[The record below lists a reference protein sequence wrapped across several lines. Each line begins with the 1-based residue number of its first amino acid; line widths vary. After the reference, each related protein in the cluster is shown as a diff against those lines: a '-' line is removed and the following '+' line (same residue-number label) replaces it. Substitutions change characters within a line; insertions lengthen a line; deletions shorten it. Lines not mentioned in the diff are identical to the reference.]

1 MVYLCPCHFGL
12 EAVLKRELA
21 GLNLPVTRVE
31 DGRVFFE
38 GDALAA
44 ARANV
49 FLRTA
54 ERVQLVMGE
63 FDATT
68 FDELFEGVKALNWEE
83 LLPVDANF
91 FVSKAYSVKS
101 KLFSPSD
108 IQRITGKAVVEAM
121 KRKHRLTIFP
131 KSGVSFPIR
140 IAIIKDRVTVSVDT
154 SGESLHKRG
163 YRKLRSAAPIS
174 ETLAAAIIMLTPW
187 REDRI
192 LVDPF
197 CGCGTIPIEA
207 ALIGRNIAPGIS
219 RPFAG
224 EDYPFLPKSVW
235 NSAREE
241 AKSLV
246 IPDRKMQIEGY
257 DIDGEI
263 LAGARQNA
271 AAAGVA
277 DTIHFQARDMRAL
290 SSSHQYG
297 FIITN
302 PPYGERLAPD
312 TKTRDTIGSSA
323 KEMKQQSSAE
333 KSELPA
339 LYKDMGEVFGKLK
352 NWSYFFVTSYE
363 KAQESF
369 GRKAD
374 KNRKIY
380 NGMIKTYLYEYYGPK
395 PPKKDRGQAEQAGR

>member
-1 MVYLCPCHFGL
+1 M
-12 EAVLKRELA
+12 
-21 GLNLPVTRVE
+21 E

-38 GDALAA
+38 GDPLAA

-68 FDELFEGVKALNWEE
+68 YDELFEGVKALGWEE
-83 LLPVDANF
+83 YLPVDANF

-131 KSGVSFPIR
+131 KSGASFPIR
-140 IAIIKDRVTVSVDT
+140 VAIIKDRVTVSIDT

-224 EDYPFLPKSVW
+224 EDYPFLPKKIWSD
-235 NSAREE
+235 AREE

-246 IPDRKMQIEGY
+246 IPDRKMSIEGY
-257 DIDGEI
+257 DIDSEI
-263 LAGARQNA
+263 VAAARQNA
-271 AAAGVA
+271 AAAGVQ
-277 DTIHFQARDMRAL
+277 DTIHFQARDMKAL

-302 PPYGERLAPD
+302 PPYGERL
-312 TKTRDTIGSSA
+312 
-323 KEMKQQSSAE
+323 EE

-339 LYKDMGEVFGKLK
+339 LYGNMGEVFGKLK
-352 NWSYFFVTSYE
+352 NWSYFFVTSFE

-395 PPKKDRGQAEQAGR
+395 PPKREYRS

>member
-1 MVYLCPCHFGL
+1 MLYFCPCHFGL

-21 GLNLPVTRVE
+21 ALDITVSRVE

-38 GDALAA
+38 GEPLAA

-54 ERVQLVMGE
+54 ERVQLVLGE
-63 FDATT
+63 FDAVT
-68 FDELFEGVKALNWEE
+68 FDDLFEEVKALPWEE
-83 LLPVDANF
+83 FLPVDANF

-131 KSGVSFPIR
+131 KSGASFPIR

-163 YRKLRSAAPIS
+163 YRKFRSAAPIS

-187 REDRI
+187 RDDRI

-207 ALIGRNIAPGIS
+207 ALIGRKIAPGIS
-219 RPFAG
+219 RSFAG
-224 EDYPFLPKSVW
+224 EEYPFLPAKLW
-235 NSAREE
+235 NEAREE
-241 AKSLV
+241 AKSLML
-246 IPDRKMQIEGY
+246 PDRKMTIEGY
-257 DIDGEI
+257 DIDSEI
-263 LAGARQNA
+263 VASARQNA
-271 AAAGVA
+271 ATAGVL
-277 DTIHFQARDMRAL
+277 DTIHFQARDMHAL
-290 SSSHQYG
+290 SSSRQYG
-297 FIITN
+297 FVITN
-302 PPYGERLAPD
+302 PPYGERLGSTTAGSD
-312 TKTRDTIGSSA
+312 IKGTKSA
-323 KEMKQQSSAE
+323 AKTVMSDADIKEIHT
-333 KSELPA
+333 

-395 PPKKDRGQAEQAGR
+395 PPKKEK

>member
-1 MVYLCPCHFGL
+1 MYLCPCHFGL

-21 GLNLPVTRVE
+21 GLGLTVTRVE

-38 GDALAA
+38 GEPLAA

-68 FDELFEGVKALNWEE
+68 FDELFEGVKALAWDEI
-83 LLPVDANF
+83 LPVDANF

-131 KSGVSFPIR
+131 KSGASFPIR
-140 IAIIKDRVTVSVDT
+140 IAIIKDRVTVSIDT

-163 YRKLRSAAPIS
+163 YRRMRSAAPIS

-207 ALIGRNIAPGIS
+207 AMIGRNIAPGVS
-219 RPFAG
+219 RSFAG
-224 EDYPFLPKSVW
+224 ESYPFITASMW
-235 NSAREE
+235 ANAREE
-241 AKSLV
+241 AKSLAV
-246 IPDRKMQIEGY
+246 PNRKMSIEGY
-257 DIDGEI
+257 DIDSEI
-263 LAGARQNA
+263 VAAARQNA
-271 AAAGVA
+271 AAAGVL

-302 PPYGERLAPD
+302 PPYGERLSPTTAGSD
-312 TKTRDTIGSSA
+312 IKGTKSA
-323 KEMKQQSSAE
+323 AKTVMTDADIK
-333 KSELPA
+333 ELPA

-352 NWSYFFVTSYE
+352 NWSYFFVTSYD

-395 PPKKDRGQAEQAGR
+395 PPKRDKA

>member
-1 MVYLCPCHFGL
+1 MNYLCPCHFGL
-12 EAVLKRELA
+12 EAVLKRELLGI
-21 GLNLPVTRVE
+21 GLNVTRVE
-31 DGRVFFE
+31 DGKVFFE
-38 GDALAA
+38 GEAIAA
-44 ARANV
+44 ARANT

-63 FDATT
+63 FSATT
-68 FDELFEGVKALNWEE
+68 FDELFEGVKALNWDEF
-83 LLPVDANF
+83 LPVDANF

-131 KSGVSFPIR
+131 KSGASFPIR
-140 IAIIKDRVTVSVDT
+140 VAIIKDRVTVTIDT

-163 YRKLRSAAPIS
+163 YRKQRSAAPIS
-174 ETLAAAIIMLTPW
+174 ETLAAGIIMLTPW

-207 ALIGRNIAPGIS
+207 ALIGRNIAPGMS
-219 RPFAG
+219 RAFAG
-224 EDYPFLPKSVW
+224 EKFPFLPDRVW
-235 NSAREE
+235 KNAREE
-241 AKSLV
+241 ARSLIV
-246 IPDRKMQIEGY
+246 PDRKMSIEGY
-257 DIDGEI
+257 DIDSEI
-263 LAGARQNA
+263 LNA
-271 AAAGVA
+271 ARRNAQEAGVL
-277 DTIHFQARDMRAL
+277 DTIHFQGRDVRAL

-302 PPYGERLAPD
+302 PPYGERLSPD
-312 TKTRDTIGSSA
+312 TRTAETLGSSA
-323 KEMKQQSSAE
+323 KEMKMSS
-333 KSELPA
+333 KTDNSELSA
-339 LYKDMGEVFGKLK
+339 LYKDMGNVFGKLK
-352 NWSYFFVTSYE
+352 NWSYFFVTSYD

-395 PPKKDRGQAEQAGR
+395 PPKREQK

>member
-1 MVYLCPCHFGL
+1 MKHLYLCPCHFGL
-12 EAVLKRELA
+12 EAVLKRELVGL
-21 GLNLPVTRVE
+21 GLNVVRVE
-31 DGRVFFE
+31 DGKVFFE

-44 ARANV
+44 ARANI

-54 ERVQLVMGE
+54 ERVQTVIGE
-63 FDATT
+63 FDAAT
-68 FDELFEGVKALNWEE
+68 FDELFEGVKALAWDEYF
-83 LLPVDANF
+83 PVDANF

-131 KSGVSFPIR
+131 KSGASFPIR
-140 IAIIKDRVTVSVDT
+140 VAIIKDHVTVSLDT

-219 RPFAG
+219 REFAG
-224 EDYPFLPKSVW
+224 EKYPFIPYTVW
-235 NSAREE
+235 KQAREE
-241 AKSLV
+241 AKDIM
-246 IPDRKMQIEGY
+246 IPDRKMTIEGY
-257 DIDGEI
+257 DIDNEI
-263 LAGARQNA
+263 MTAARQNA
-271 AAAGVA
+271 AAAGVL
-277 DTIHFQARDMRAL
+277 DTIHFQARDVRVL

-302 PPYGERLAPD
+302 PPYGERLGAD
-312 TKTRDTIGSSA
+312 TKSSEVSGYGVGA
-323 KEMKQQSSAE
+323 KKAPKAE
-333 KSELPA
+333 DS
-339 LYKDMGEVFGKLK
+339 G
-352 NWSYFFVTSYE
+352 
-363 KAQESF
+363 
-369 GRKAD
+369 
-374 KNRKIY
+374 
-380 NGMIKTYLYEYYGPK
+380 
-395 PPKKDRGQAEQAGR
+395 

>member
-1 MVYLCPCHFGL
+1 MMYLCPCHFGL

-21 GLNLPVTRVE
+21 GLNLAVTRVE

-38 GDALAA
+38 GDPIAA

-68 FDELFEGVKALNWEE
+68 FDELFEGVKALAWDEF
-83 LLPVDANF
+83 LPVDANF

-131 KSGVSFPIR
+131 KSGASFPIR
-140 IAIIKDRVTVSVDT
+140 IAIIKDRVTVSIDT

-163 YRKLRSAAPIS
+163 YRKMRSAAPIS

-207 ALIGRNIAPGIS
+207 AMIGRNIAPGIS
-219 RPFAG
+219 RSFAG
-224 EDYPFLPKSVW
+224 ESYPFLPAATW
-235 NSAREE
+235 ANAREE
-241 AKSLV
+241 AKSLAV
-246 IPDRKMQIEGY
+246 PDRKMSIEGY
-257 DIDGEI
+257 DIDSEI
-263 LAGARQNA
+263 VAAARQNA
-271 AAAGVA
+271 AAAGVL

-302 PPYGERLAPD
+302 PPYGERLSPSAAGSD
-312 TKTRDTIGSSA
+312 IKGTKSA
-323 KEMKQQSSAE
+323 AKTVMSDVEIK
-333 KSELPA
+333 ELPA

-395 PPKKDRGQAEQAGR
+395 PPKRDKT

>member
-1 MVYLCPCHFGL
+1 MRYLCPCHFGL

-21 GLNLPVTRVE
+21 GLGLTVTRVE

-38 GDALAA
+38 GESLAA

-68 FDELFEGVKALNWEE
+68 FDELFEGVKALAWDEI
-83 LLPVDANF
+83 LPVDANF

-131 KSGVSFPIR
+131 KSGASFPIR
-140 IAIIKDRVTVSVDT
+140 IAIIKDRVTVSIDT

-163 YRKLRSAAPIS
+163 YRRMRSAAPIS

-207 ALIGRNIAPGIS
+207 AMIGRNIAPGVS
-219 RPFAG
+219 RSFAG
-224 EDYPFLPKSVW
+224 ESYPFITASMW
-235 NSAREE
+235 ANAREE
-241 AKSLV
+241 AKSLAV
-246 IPDRKMQIEGY
+246 PNRKMSIEGY
-257 DIDGEI
+257 DIDSEI
-263 LAGARQNA
+263 VAAARQNA
-271 AAAGVA
+271 AAAGVL

-302 PPYGERLAPD
+302 PPYGERLSPTTAGSD
-312 TKTRDTIGSSA
+312 IKGTKSA
-323 KEMKQQSSAE
+323 AKTVMSDADIK
-333 KSELPA
+333 ELPA

-352 NWSYFFVTSYE
+352 NWSYFFVTSYD

-395 PPKKDRGQAEQAGR
+395 PPKRDGDCPGQNR

>member
-1 MVYLCPCHFGL
+1 MYLCPCHFGL

-21 GLNLPVTRVE
+21 GLGLTVTRVE

-38 GDALAA
+38 GEPLAA

-68 FDELFEGVKALNWEE
+68 FDELFEGVKALAWDEI
-83 LLPVDANF
+83 LPVDANF

-131 KSGVSFPIR
+131 KSGASFPVR
-140 IAIIKDRVTVSVDT
+140 IAIIKDRVTVSIDT

-163 YRKLRSAAPIS
+163 YRRMRSAAPIS

-207 ALIGRNIAPGIS
+207 AMIGRNIAPGVS
-219 RPFAG
+219 RSFAG
-224 EDYPFLPKSVW
+224 ESYPFITASMW
-235 NSAREE
+235 ANAREE
-241 AKSLV
+241 AKSLAV
-246 IPDRKMQIEGY
+246 PDRKMSIEGY
-257 DIDGEI
+257 DIDSEI
-263 LAGARQNA
+263 VAAARQNA
-271 AAAGVA
+271 AAAGVL

-302 PPYGERLAPD
+302 PPYGERLSPTTAGSD
-312 TKTRDTIGSSA
+312 IKGTKSA
-323 KEMKQQSSAE
+323 AKTVMSDADIK
-333 KSELPA
+333 ELPA

-352 NWSYFFVTSYE
+352 NWSYFFVTSYD

-395 PPKKDRGQAEQAGR
+395 PPKRDGDRPGQNR

>member
-1 MVYLCPCHFGL
+1 MYLCPCHFGL

-21 GLNLPVTRVE
+21 GLGLTVTRVE

-38 GDALAA
+38 GEPLAA

-63 FDATT
+63 FDAIT
-68 FDELFEGVKALNWEE
+68 FDELFEGVKALAWDEI
-83 LLPVDANF
+83 LPVDANF

-131 KSGVSFPIR
+131 KSGASFPIR
-140 IAIIKDRVTVSVDT
+140 IAIIKDRVTVSIDT

-163 YRKLRSAAPIS
+163 YRRMRSAAPIS

-207 ALIGRNIAPGIS
+207 AMIGRNIAPGVS
-219 RPFAG
+219 RNFAG
-224 EDYPFLPKSVW
+224 ESYPFITASMW
-235 NSAREE
+235 ANAREE
-241 AKSLV
+241 AKSLAV
-246 IPDRKMQIEGY
+246 PDRKMSIEGY
-257 DIDGEI
+257 DIDSEI
-263 LAGARQNA
+263 VAAARQNA
-271 AAAGVA
+271 AAAGVL

-302 PPYGERLAPD
+302 PPYGERLSPTTAGSD
-312 TKTRDTIGSSA
+312 IKGTKSA
-323 KEMKQQSSAE
+323 AKTVMTDADIK
-333 KSELPA
+333 ELPA

-352 NWSYFFVTSYE
+352 NWSYFFVTSYD

-395 PPKKDRGQAEQAGR
+395 PPKRDGDRPGQNR

>member
-1 MVYLCPCHFGL
+1 MMYLCPCHFGL

-21 GLNLPVTRVE
+21 GLGLTVTRVE

-38 GDALAA
+38 GEPLAA

-68 FDELFEGVKALNWEE
+68 FDELFEGVKALAWDEI
-83 LLPVDANF
+83 LPVDANF

-131 KSGVSFPIR
+131 KSGASFPIR
-140 IAIIKDRVTVSVDT
+140 IAIIKDRVTVSIDT

-163 YRKLRSAAPIS
+163 YRRMRSAAPIS

-207 ALIGRNIAPGIS
+207 AMIGRNIAPGVS
-219 RPFAG
+219 RSFAG
-224 EDYPFLPKSVW
+224 ESYPFITTSMW
-235 NSAREE
+235 ANAREE
-241 AKSLV
+241 AKSLTV
-246 IPDRKMQIEGY
+246 PDRKMSIEGY
-257 DIDGEI
+257 DIDSEI
-263 LAGARQNA
+263 VAAARQNA
-271 AAAGVA
+271 AAAGVL

-302 PPYGERLAPD
+302 PPYGERLSPTTAGSD
-312 TKTRDTIGSSA
+312 IKGTKSA
-323 KEMKQQSSAE
+323 AKTVMTDADIK
-333 KSELPA
+333 ELPA

-352 NWSYFFVTSYE
+352 NWSYFFVTSYD

-395 PPKKDRGQAEQAGR
+395 PPKRDGDRPGQNR

>member
-1 MVYLCPCHFGL
+1 MYLCPCHFGL

-21 GLNLPVTRVE
+21 GLGLTVTRVE

-38 GDALAA
+38 GEPLAA

-68 FDELFEGVKALNWEE
+68 FDELFEGVKALAWDEI
-83 LLPVDANF
+83 LPVDANF

-131 KSGVSFPIR
+131 KSGASFPIR
-140 IAIIKDRVTVSVDT
+140 IAIIKDRVTVSIDT

-163 YRKLRSAAPIS
+163 YRRMRSAAPIS

-207 ALIGRNIAPGIS
+207 AMIGRNIAPGVS
-219 RPFAG
+219 RSFAG
-224 EDYPFLPKSVW
+224 ESYPFITASMW
-235 NSAREE
+235 ANAREE
-241 AKSLV
+241 AKSLAV
-246 IPDRKMQIEGY
+246 PDRKMSIEGY

-263 LAGARQNA
+263 VAAARQNA
-271 AAAGVA
+271 AAAGVL

-302 PPYGERLAPD
+302 PPYGERLSPTTAGSD
-312 TKTRDTIGSSA
+312 IKGTKSA
-323 KEMKQQSSAE
+323 AKTVMSDADIK
-333 KSELPA
+333 ELPA

-352 NWSYFFVTSYE
+352 NWSYFFVTSYD

-395 PPKKDRGQAEQAGR
+395 PPKRDKA

>member
-1 MVYLCPCHFGL
+1 MYLCPCHFGL

-38 GDALAA
+38 GDPIAA

-68 FDELFEGVKALNWEE
+68 FDELFEGVKALAWDEF
-83 LLPVDANF
+83 LPVDANF

-131 KSGVSFPIR
+131 KSGASFPIR
-140 IAIIKDRVTVSVDT
+140 IAIIKDRVTVSIDT

-163 YRKLRSAAPIS
+163 YRKMRSAAPIS

-207 ALIGRNIAPGIS
+207 AMIGRNIAPGIS
-219 RPFAG
+219 RSFAG
-224 EDYPFLPKSVW
+224 ESYPFLPAATW
-235 NSAREE
+235 ANAREE
-241 AKSLV
+241 AKSLAV
-246 IPDRKMQIEGY
+246 PDRKMSIEGY
-257 DIDGEI
+257 DIDSEI
-263 LAGARQNA
+263 VAAARQNA
-271 AAAGVA
+271 AAAGVL

-302 PPYGERLAPD
+302 PPYGERLSPSAAGSD
-312 TKTRDTIGSSA
+312 IKGTKSA
-323 KEMKQQSSAE
+323 AKTVMSDAE
-333 KSELPA
+333 IKELPA

-395 PPKKDRGQAEQAGR
+395 PPKRDKA

>member
-1 MVYLCPCHFGL
+1 MMYLCPCHFGL

-21 GLNLPVTRVE
+21 GLGLTVTRVE

-38 GDALAA
+38 GEPLAA

-68 FDELFEGVKALNWEE
+68 FDELFEGVKALAWDEI
-83 LLPVDANF
+83 LPVDANF

-131 KSGVSFPIR
+131 KSGASFPIR
-140 IAIIKDRVTVSVDT
+140 IAIIKDRVTVSIDT

-163 YRKLRSAAPIS
+163 YRRMRSAAPIS

-207 ALIGRNIAPGIS
+207 AMIGRNIAPGVS
-219 RPFAG
+219 RSFAG
-224 EDYPFLPKSVW
+224 ESYPFITASMW
-235 NSAREE
+235 ANAREE
-241 AKSLV
+241 AKSLAV
-246 IPDRKMQIEGY
+246 PDRKMSIEGY

-263 LAGARQNA
+263 VAAARQNA
-271 AAAGVA
+271 AAAGVL

-302 PPYGERLAPD
+302 PPYGERLSPTTAGSD
-312 TKTRDTIGSSA
+312 IKGTKSA
-323 KEMKQQSSAE
+323 AKTVMSDADIK
-333 KSELPA
+333 ELPA

-352 NWSYFFVTSYE
+352 NWSYFFVTSYD

-395 PPKKDRGQAEQAGR
+395 PPKRDKA

>member
-1 MVYLCPCHFGL
+1 MMYLCPCHFGL

-21 GLNLPVTRVE
+21 GLGLTVTRVE

-38 GDALAA
+38 GEPLAA

-68 FDELFEGVKALNWEE
+68 FDELFEGVKALAWDEI
-83 LLPVDANF
+83 LPVDANF

-131 KSGVSFPIR
+131 KSGASFPIR
-140 IAIIKDRVTVSVDT
+140 IAIIKDRVTVSIDT

-163 YRKLRSAAPIS
+163 YRRMRSAAPIS

-207 ALIGRNIAPGIS
+207 AMIGRNIAPGVS
-219 RPFAG
+219 RSFAG
-224 EDYPFLPKSVW
+224 ESYPFITASMW
-235 NSAREE
+235 ANAREE
-241 AKSLV
+241 AKSLAV
-246 IPDRKMQIEGY
+246 PDRKMSIEGY
-257 DIDGEI
+257 DIDSEI
-263 LAGARQNA
+263 VAAARQNA
-271 AAAGVA
+271 AAAGVL

-302 PPYGERLAPD
+302 PPYGERLSPTTAGSD
-312 TKTRDTIGSSA
+312 IKGTKSA
-323 KEMKQQSSAE
+323 AKTVMTDADIK
-333 KSELPA
+333 ELPA

-352 NWSYFFVTSYE
+352 NWSYFFVTSYD

-395 PPKKDRGQAEQAGR
+395 PPKRDKA

>member
-1 MVYLCPCHFGL
+1 MYLCPCHFGL

-21 GLNLPVTRVE
+21 GLGLTVTRVE

-38 GDALAA
+38 GEPLAA

-68 FDELFEGVKALNWEE
+68 FDELFEGVKALAWDEI
-83 LLPVDANF
+83 LPVDANF

-131 KSGVSFPIR
+131 KSGASFPIR
-140 IAIIKDRVTVSVDT
+140 IAIIKDRVTVSIDT

-163 YRKLRSAAPIS
+163 YRRMRSAAPIS

-207 ALIGRNIAPGIS
+207 AMIGRNIAPGVS
-219 RPFAG
+219 RSFAG
-224 EDYPFLPKSVW
+224 ESYPFITASMW
-235 NSAREE
+235 ANAREE
-241 AKSLV
+241 AKSLAV
-246 IPDRKMQIEGY
+246 PDRKMSIEGY
-257 DIDGEI
+257 DIDSEI
-263 LAGARQNA
+263 VAAARQNA
-271 AAAGVA
+271 AAAGVL

-302 PPYGERLAPD
+302 PPYGERLSPTTAGSD
-312 TKTRDTIGSSA
+312 IKGTKSA
-323 KEMKQQSSAE
+323 AKTVMSDADIK
-333 KSELPA
+333 ELPA

-352 NWSYFFVTSYE
+352 NWSYFFVTSYD

-395 PPKKDRGQAEQAGR
+395 PPKRDKA

>member
-1 MVYLCPCHFGL
+1 MMYLCPCHFGL

-21 GLNLPVTRVE
+21 GLGLTVTRVE

-38 GDALAA
+38 GEPLAA

-68 FDELFEGVKALNWEE
+68 FDELFEGVKALAWDEI
-83 LLPVDANF
+83 LPVDANF

-131 KSGVSFPIR
+131 KSGASFPIR
-140 IAIIKDRVTVSVDT
+140 IAIIKDRVTVSIDT

-163 YRKLRSAAPIS
+163 YRRMRSAAPIS

-207 ALIGRNIAPGIS
+207 AMIGRNIAPGVS
-219 RPFAG
+219 RSFAG
-224 EDYPFLPKSVW
+224 ESYPFITASMW
-235 NSAREE
+235 ANAREE
-241 AKSLV
+241 AKSLAV
-246 IPDRKMQIEGY
+246 PDRKMSIEGY
-257 DIDGEI
+257 DIDSEI
-263 LAGARQNA
+263 VAAARQNA
-271 AAAGVA
+271 AAAGVL

-302 PPYGERLAPD
+302 PPYGERLSPTTAGSD
-312 TKTRDTIGSSA
+312 IKGTKSA
-323 KEMKQQSSAE
+323 AKTVMSDADIK
-333 KSELPA
+333 ELPA

-352 NWSYFFVTSYE
+352 NWSYFFVTSYD

-395 PPKKDRGQAEQAGR
+395 PPKRDKA

>member
-1 MVYLCPCHFGL
+1 MYLCPCHFGL

-21 GLNLPVTRVE
+21 GLGLTVTRVE

-38 GDALAA
+38 GEPLAA

-68 FDELFEGVKALNWEE
+68 FDELFEGVKALAWDEI
-83 LLPVDANF
+83 LPVDANF

-131 KSGVSFPIR
+131 KSGASFPIR
-140 IAIIKDRVTVSVDT
+140 IAIIKDRVTVSIDT

-163 YRKLRSAAPIS
+163 YRRMRSAAPIS

-207 ALIGRNIAPGIS
+207 AMIGRNIAPGVS
-219 RPFAG
+219 RSFAG
-224 EDYPFLPKSVW
+224 ESYPFITASMW
-235 NSAREE
+235 ANAREE
-241 AKSLV
+241 AKSLAV
-246 IPDRKMQIEGY
+246 PDRKMSIEGY
-257 DIDGEI
+257 DIDSEI
-263 LAGARQNA
+263 VAAARQNA
-271 AAAGVA
+271 AAAGVL

-302 PPYGERLAPD
+302 PPYGERLSPTTAGSD
-312 TKTRDTIGSSA
+312 IKGTKSA
-323 KEMKQQSSAE
+323 AKTVMTDADIK
-333 KSELPA
+333 ELPA

-352 NWSYFFVTSYE
+352 NWSYFFVTSYD

-395 PPKKDRGQAEQAGR
+395 PPKRDGDRPGQNR

>member
-1 MVYLCPCHFGL
+1 MYLCPCHFGL

-21 GLNLPVTRVE
+21 GLGLTVTRVE

-38 GDALAA
+38 GEPLAA

-68 FDELFEGVKALNWEE
+68 FDELFEGVKALAWDEI
-83 LLPVDANF
+83 LPVDANF

-131 KSGVSFPIR
+131 KSGASFPIR
-140 IAIIKDRVTVSVDT
+140 IAIIKDRVTVSIDT

-163 YRKLRSAAPIS
+163 YRRMRSAAPIS

-207 ALIGRNIAPGIS
+207 AMIGRNIAPGVS
-219 RPFAG
+219 RSFAG
-224 EDYPFLPKSVW
+224 ESYPFITASMW
-235 NSAREE
+235 ATAREE
-241 AKSLV
+241 AKSLAV
-246 IPDRKMQIEGY
+246 PDRKMSIEGY
-257 DIDGEI
+257 DIDSEI
-263 LAGARQNA
+263 VAAARQNA
-271 AAAGVA
+271 AAAGVL

-302 PPYGERLAPD
+302 PPYGERLSPTTAGSD
-312 TKTRDTIGSSA
+312 IKGTKSA
-323 KEMKQQSSAE
+323 AKTVMSDADIK
-333 KSELPA
+333 ELPA

-352 NWSYFFVTSYE
+352 NWSYFFVTSYD

-395 PPKKDRGQAEQAGR
+395 PPKRDKA